1 MKKINKEGFTLIEL
15 LVVVLII
22 GILAAVALPQYK
34 KAVFKSKLAQLDVAV
49 DAAKKSVQLYL
60 TAHGWPTGEDAV
72 TLTGEIG
79 VSEIEIPGIV
89 HDNYNEISSDIN
101 FFQVVCDAEKCS
113 IHVSFYNDYDL
124 LLILSQ
130 NMGNFWYVDRHIYFE
145 GYKAK
150 VLCQYL
156 KERNYPADG
165 GAFDFCAA
173 QGVTLETID

>member
-60 TAHGWPTGEDAV
+60 TAHGWPTGEDV
-72 TLTGEIG
+72 VQFTGEVG
-79 VSEIEIPGIV
+79 VSEIEIPGTA
-89 HDNYNEISSDIN
+89 HDNYNEISSDID
-101 FFQVVCDAEKCS
+101 FFQVGCDAESCS
-113 IHVSFYNDYDL
+113 IHVTFYNTYDL
-124 LLILSQ
+124 QLLLNRDI
-130 NMGNFWYVDRHIYFE
+130 GNFWYADRHINMEE
-145 GYKAK
+145 GKAK